1 MRCLFVSAIFP
12 SPDLPRYL
20 FAFLLALVMD
30 TRVLAE
36 DVFSDPQSLLAQMS
50 HSASELNY
58 HGSVSYQR
66 GETMRSLRMAHAVIE
81 GKEYER
87 LEYMDGQPREIV
99 RLGHEPGC
107 IHPGQHLM
115 RFHRNGSTQPRP
127 QSQIEQMQADHQA
140 AIDTGI
146 NQYYALSRGELIRVA
161 GRLGIEL
168 ALKPKDLYR
177 FGYRLVLDQ
186 ESGILLR
193 SELLGADGDVLE
205 RFQFVEVEIG
215 EALPKEY
222 FLAKEEAVSSYQTQ
236 HIAPKGLLAQQ
247 TAATLGGPHWTVD
260 WLPAGFTT
268 DITGLKVHTGDMA
281 SFTDGLAGFSVFI
294 EPSQEDPGQKETGE
308 VVVSGSSRLGA
319 TLAVSQIMML
329 NDHPYTV
336 TVVGEIPFA
345 TAKQVAQSV
354 KIVAN

>member
-1 MRCLFVSAIFP
+1 MRCLFVSVVRH
-12 SPDLPRYL
+12 SPDLPRFL
-20 FAFLLALVMD
+20 SAFLLALGMNTEVP
-30 TRVLAE
+30 AE
-36 DVFSDPQSLLAQMS
+36 DVFSDPRSLLAQMS

-58 HGSVSYQR
+58 HGTVSYLR
-66 GETMRSLRMAHAVIE
+66 GDTMHSLRMAHAVIE

-115 RFHRNGSTQPRP
+115 RFHQNVSTRPRP
-127 QSQIEQMQADHQA
+127 EPQTEQVQAEHQA
-140 AIDTGI
+140 AIYNGI
-146 NQYYALSRGELIRVA
+146 NQHYDLSRGELVRVA
-161 GRLGIEL
+161 DRQGVEL

-193 SELLGADGDVLE
+193 SELVGAEGDVLE
-205 RFQFVEVEIG
+205 RFQFVEVVIG
-215 EALPKEY
+215 EALPKDY
-222 FLAKEEAVSSYQTQ
+222 FLAEQEAVSSYQTQ
-236 HIAPKGLLAQQ
+236 HIAPGVIPAQAAEAIGGL
-247 TAATLGGPHWTVD
+247 HWTVD

-268 DITGLKVHTGDMA
+268 DIKDLKIHTGDMA
-281 SFTDGLAGFSVFI
+281 SFTDGLSGFSVFI
-294 EPSQEDPGQKETGE
+294 EPSQEDEAHQGKEK
-308 VVVSGSSRLGA
+308 VVSGSSRLGA
-319 TLAVSQIMML
+319 TMAVSQTMML

-336 TVVGEIPFA
+336 TVVGEIPIT
-345 TAKQVAQSV
+345 TAKQIAQSV